1 MDAKLYKLFIP
12 IDVAHRYL
20 GEEIWELFIPD
31 AGIIVNNKYGCF
43 KSKESRAANGSTAVD
58 VKLDYSFVVLCNKKA
73 NINEKINNKIDDV
86 FAELKRLNTS
96 PHTS

>member
-12 IDVAHRYL
+12 IDAVHRHL

-43 KSKESRAANGSTAVD
+43 KSKELRALSADSIID